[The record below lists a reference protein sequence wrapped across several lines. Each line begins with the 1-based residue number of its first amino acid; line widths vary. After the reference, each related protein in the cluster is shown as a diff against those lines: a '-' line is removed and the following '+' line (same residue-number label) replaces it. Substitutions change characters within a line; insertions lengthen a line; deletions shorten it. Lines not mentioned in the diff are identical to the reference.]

1 MQVNEVA
8 KLLSITP
15 DTVRFYTRSGLLKPQ
30 INPDNGY
37 KHFSPSDI
45 NRLKFILAA
54 RSLGFSIDDVREIFA
69 RTDHQHSACGLVR
82 DIINQRLEET
92 EARFRDMVALRNRMI
107 AAAKTWNEMED
118 QCPTNESICHLIET
132 FTEDEAHEQH

>member
-37 KHFSPSDI
+37 KHYSSSDI

-54 RSLGFSIDDVREIFA
+54 RSLGFSIDDVREIFM
-69 RTDHQHSACGLVR
+69 RTDH
-82 DIINQRLEET
+82 
-92 EARFRDMVALRNRMI
+92 
-107 AAAKTWNEMED
+107 
-118 QCPTNESICHLIET
+118 
-132 FTEDEAHEQH
+132 